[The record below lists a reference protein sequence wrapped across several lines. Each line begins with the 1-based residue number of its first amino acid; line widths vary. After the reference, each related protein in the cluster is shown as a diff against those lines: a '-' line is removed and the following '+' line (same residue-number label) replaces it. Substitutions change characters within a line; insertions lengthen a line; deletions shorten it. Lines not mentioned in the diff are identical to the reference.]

1 MGVSSSPHGSRICI
15 FFGITLRRNPTRDP
29 STREPTVEAAAL
41 PASTARSSILNSA
54 VTSSQNCRPGGRY
67 GELRRGLW
75 MGGPGFE
82 GGVRDLFEYP
92 RVVLMVDNALQHN
105 PDPAGVHEWL
115 KIGRLQRMHW
125 PAPNVEV
132 LGFPEQML
140 RELLKVGGRG
150 DLWCRVEKR
159 ALGAAATTAV
169 PLTPLGSDL
178 LAVKRSSWRP
188 FALAAHVHEA
198 SAQRACGQRATA
210 KVATF
215 DSKGLVNS
223 APEQGHV
230 APRKIREEFL
240 RRQLLLAE
248 DLEDL

>member
-1 MGVSSSPHGSRICI
+1 MGVSSTPHGSRICI

-92 RVVLMVDNALQHN
+92 RVVLMVDNALQHS
-105 PDPAGVHEWL
+105 PDPRGQAFSR
-115 KIGRLQRMHW
+115 RL
-125 PAPNVEV
+125 VEAFR
-132 LGFPEQML
+132 L
-140 RELLKVGGRG
+140 
-150 DLWCRVEKR
+150 
-159 ALGAAATTAV
+159 
-169 PLTPLGSDL
+169 
-178 LAVKRSSWRP
+178 
-188 FALAAHVHEA
+188 
-198 SAQRACGQRATA
+198 QRACGQRAVT

-215 DSKGLVNS
+215 DSKGLVDS
-223 APEQGHV
+223 APEQKHV

-248 DLEDL
+248 GHEDL